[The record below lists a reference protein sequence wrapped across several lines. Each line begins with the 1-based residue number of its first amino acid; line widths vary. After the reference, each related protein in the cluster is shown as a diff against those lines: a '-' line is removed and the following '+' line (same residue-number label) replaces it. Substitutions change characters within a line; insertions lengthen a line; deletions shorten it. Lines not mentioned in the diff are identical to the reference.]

1 MLRRDHRSYDEI
13 AGIIRWCQAD
23 EFWRTNILSFDKLRE
38 KFDQLLLKAE
48 PVRQQRPSEGI
59 SGDWPP
65 ELDAAVCRTC
75 GGMKLIH
82 QAAHVPG
89 PRLIPCP
96 ACNAAD
102 ATPQGE
108 GDSCSTLQTPAQAS
122 AIA

>member
-48 PVRQQRPSEGI
+48 PVRQRPSEGV
-59 SGDWPP
+59 SVERSP
-65 ELDAAVCRTC
+65 EPDAAVCRTC

-82 QAAHVPG
+82 QSAHVPG

-96 ACNAAD
+96 ACA
-102 ATPQGE
+102 E
-108 GDSCSTLQTPAQAS
+108 GLKGGKRANRRRKLV
-122 AIA
+122 